1 MFDVT
6 FFSTVKQENKLISS
20 KFFTHCASNT
30 ILLEKI
36 FFVFVL
42 FYWCSSVKF
51 YFYFLFFVFK
61 FFNDDYLCDTS
72 YTHAFISDIS
82 IVTFSTPGALALS
95 ATIIFVSC
103 PFVGL
108 LRLERVDAA
117 DTLLLPRDP
126 RRDPIYTMAK

>member
-42 FYWCSSVKF
+42 
-51 YFYFLFFVFK
+51 FLFFVFK

>member
-1 MFDVT
+1 MSSLFILQ
-6 FFSTVKQENKLISS
+6 FNK
-20 KFFTHCASNT
+20 N
-30 ILLEKI
+30 
-36 FFVFVL
+36 
-42 FYWCSSVKF
+42 
-51 YFYFLFFVFK
+51 

-95 ATIIFVSC
+95 AIKIFESG

-126 RRDPIYTMAK
+126 RRDPV